1 MAKVTVFEVGYCTHI
16 GCMALRGAG
25 FRVCK
30 FPARA
35 YLLEVGDRRWLWDTG
50 YAHYFQQQTAV
61 RHFPHLP
68 PDDAGVFRPA

>member
-16 GCMALRGAG
+16 GCMALRGG

-35 YLLEVGDRRWLWDTG
+35 YLLEVGS
-50 YAHYFQQQTAV
+50 A
-61 RHFPHLP
+61 
-68 PDDAGVFRPA
+68 AGCGIPATRVIFSSTRSRGCSACIAG

>member
-35 YLLEVGDRRWLWDTG
+35 YLLEVGSAAGCGIPATRVIFSSTHSRG
-50 YAHYFQQQTAV
+50 CSAFTA
-61 RHFPHLP
+61 
-68 PDDAGVFRPA
+68 A